1 MPIGEFAIRDVV
13 TAGRETPV
21 IEAAKLMRKHHVG
34 DLVVTEKV
42 GGEDYPVGMLTD
54 RDIVMEVLAQE
65 VDPERL
71 TVGDIMSGGL
81 ITVKQSEGV
90 WRTIE
95 LMRAKGVRRLPVV
108 DNDGAL
114 AGIVAADDLIALL
127 ADEMGAMAKLFAR
140 EQKKEAAMRR

>member
-1 MPIGEFAIRDVV
+1 M
-13 TAGRETPV
+13 
-21 IEAAKLMRKHHVG
+21 G

-65 VDPERL
+65 VDPARL
-71 TVGDIMSGGL
+71 NVGDIMSTGL

-95 LMRAKGVRRLPVV
+95 LMRAKGVRRIPVV

-127 ADEMGAMAKLFAR
+127 ADELGALAKLFAR
-140 EQKKEAAMRR
+140 EQKREAAVRR

>member
-1 MPIGEFAIRDVV
+1 MPIGEFAVRDVV
-13 TAGRETPV
+13 TAARETPV

-65 VDPERL
+65 VDPARL
-71 TVGDIMSGGL
+71 NVGDIMSTGL

-95 LMRAKGVRRLPVV
+95 LMRAKGVRRIPVV

-127 ADEMGAMAKLFAR
+127 ADELGALAKLFAR
-140 EQKKEAAMRR
+140 EQKREAAVRR